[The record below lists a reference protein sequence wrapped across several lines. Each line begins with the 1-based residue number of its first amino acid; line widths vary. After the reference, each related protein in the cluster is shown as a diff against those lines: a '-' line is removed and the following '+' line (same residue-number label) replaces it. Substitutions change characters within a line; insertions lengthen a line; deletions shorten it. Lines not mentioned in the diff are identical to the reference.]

1 MPRMESFLYLLVAF
15 FVLAIFWQST
25 MAAREA
31 ANAAALEACAER
43 GAQLLDGTVAFRQM
57 RLQRGRDGRMGLRRT
72 YVFDYSEDGESRRQ
86 GFVIMA
92 GRRVEFVGLGPTL
105 VN

>member
-1 MPRMESFLYLLVAF
+1 
-15 FVLAIFWQST
+15 
-25 MAAREA
+25 
-31 ANAAALEACAER
+31 
-43 GAQLLDGTVAFRQM
+43 M

-72 YVFDYSEDGESRRQ
+72 YVFDYSEDGETRRQ
-86 GFVIMA
+86 GFVIVS